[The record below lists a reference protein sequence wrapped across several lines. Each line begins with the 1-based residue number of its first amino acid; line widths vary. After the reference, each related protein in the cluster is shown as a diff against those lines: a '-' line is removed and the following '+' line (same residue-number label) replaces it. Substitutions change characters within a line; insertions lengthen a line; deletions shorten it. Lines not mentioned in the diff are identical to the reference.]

1 MPAPATHATPQDD
14 PGPHAA
20 DAQYYRQALHGL
32 VDTGTDLARL
42 LHAQA
47 MAQAGAAPITQPA
60 PHAAAPA
67 PQAEDAQLAPT
78 PTTPT
83 PLVSLAAAFDQVAR
97 AVRRCIALA
106 RSLDAAPPNP
116 ARHRTAARKRILRE
130 VEDSIQR
137 TAPTHGEGPDSA
149 DGLTAELRDRLDA
162 PDLDADI
169 SSRPVAD
176 VIKDICRDLG
186 LGAAPGTRPFK
197 RRTPADLARLHARAA
212 APTRANHPGASPQPP
227 RPEAPGPESP
237 GPESPGPQPPSHGTA
252 HPTPGPQ
259 PDGRTAGPGGPAATP
274 LGRPAPGHPGAILPD
289 DPAGAVA
296 LIQRHAAEARWRQP
310 LAG

>member
-1 MPAPATHATPQDD
+1 MSAPATHATPPDD

-20 DAQYYRQALHGL
+20 DAHYYRHALHGL
-32 VDTGTDLARL
+32 VDMGTDLARL

-47 MAQAGAAPITQPA
+47 RAQAGAPPITQPA
-60 PHAAAPA
+60 PHAAAPV
-67 PQAEDAQLAPT
+67 PQAEDAQPAPT
-78 PTTPT
+78 PSTPT
-83 PLVSLAAAFDQVAR
+83 ALVSLAAAFDQVAR

-106 RSLDAAPPNP
+106 RSLDAAPDP
-116 ARHRTAARKRILRE
+116 ARHRIAARKRILRE
-130 VEDSIQR
+130 VEDTIQR
-137 TAPTHGEGPDSA
+137 SAPADGEGPDSV
-149 DGLTAELRDRLDA
+149 DGLNAELRDRLDA
-162 PDLDADI
+162 PDLDGDI
-169 SSRPVAD
+169 GSRPVAD
-176 VIKDICRDLG
+176 IIQDICRDLG

-212 APTRANHPGASPQPP
+212 APTRASQPGASPQAPL
-227 RPEAPGPESP
+227 PEAPGPEATC
-237 GPESPGPQPPSHGTA
+237 PESSGPQPPSHGTA